1 MAELIFV
8 RIHAAPCVNT
18 CWHCFCNGS
27 PQGRFMDEKVVLKVI
42 DHLAELK
49 EKTGINVFPLYY
61 DEPTLHPGF
70 MNIVKHQIEKGL
82 TYDQSWFPTNGYG
95 LARLSDEDWSS
106 LKDIGFDGIRLTFHG
121 VGEEH
126 DRLAGRKGAYSD
138 LVKTIQKAEEFGID
152 WFAGMILSRE
162 NAANYEST
170 KAEVERIGT
179 ASSPFG
185 WMLPQ
190 SHGRATDSSRVEMQH
205 IEHLLKG
212 TRGWIT
218 EKQLIE
224 NIVAS
229 PELQARKA
237 REHICGVVYLD
248 IDEDLNV
255 FYGGGCD
262 GDPFHDYKNL
272 LLLGNLNEESIYQCY
287 EGYLN
292 NPPGPVRLLS
302 DISWGELAEKY
313 GDPNNELVHHRTDL
327 TGRKWPEAYLKD
339 CDF

>member
-1 MAELIFV
+1 
-8 RIHAAPCVNT
+8 
-18 CWHCFCNGS
+18 
-27 PQGRFMDEKVVLKVI
+27 MDEEVVLKVL
-42 DHLAELK
+42 DSLAELK

-70 MNIVKHQIEKGL
+70 MNIVKYQTEKGL

-95 LARLSDEDWSS
+95 LARLSDKNWAA
-106 LKDIGFDGIRLTFHG
+106 LKDMGFEGIRLTFHG
-121 VGEEH
+121 VGEDH
-126 DRLAGRKGAYSD
+126 DRLAGRKGAYND
-138 LVKTIQKAEEFGID
+138 LVKTIQKSEQFGID
-152 WFAGMILSRE
+152 WFAGMVLNKE
-162 NAANYEST
+162 NAASFENT
-170 KAEVERIGT
+170 KLEVEKIGT
-179 ASSPFG
+179 ACSPFG

-190 SHGRATDSSRVEMQH
+190 SQGRATDSSRVTMQH
-205 IEHLLKG
+205 IQHLLKD
-212 TRGWIT
+212 TSGWVT

-229 PELQARKA
+229 PDLQSRKA

-272 LLLGNLNEESIYQCY
+272 VILGNLNEESIHQCY
-287 EGYLN
+287 EKYLI
-292 NPPGPVRLLS
+292 NPPEPVRLLS

-313 GDPNNELVHHRTDL
+313 GDPDNELVHHTSDL
-327 TGRKWPEAYLKD
+327 PGRKWAEAYLKD
-339 CDF
+339 CIL

>member
-8 RIHAAPCVNT
+8 RIHTAPCVNK

-27 PQGRFMDEKVVLKVI
+27 PRGRFMDERVVLKVI

-70 MNIVKHQIEKGL
+70 MNIVKYQIEKNL
-82 TYDQSWFPTNGYG
+82 VYEQSWFPTNGYG
-95 LARLSDEDWSS
+95 LARLSDEDWAS
-106 LKDIGFDGIRLTFHG
+106 LKNMGFEGIRLTFHG
-121 VGEEH
+121 IGEEH

-138 LVKTIQKAEEFGID
+138 LVKTVQKAEEFGIE
-152 WFAGMILSRE
+152 WFAGMVLSRE
-162 NAANYEST
+162 NAACYEAT

-179 ASSPFG
+179 ACSPFG

-190 SHGRATDSSRVEMQH
+190 SQGRATDSSRVRMQH

-212 TRGWIT
+212 TSGWTT
-218 EKQLIE
+218 EKELIE
-224 NIVAS
+224 KIIAS
-229 PELQARKA
+229 PDLQTRKA
-237 REHICGVVYLD
+237 HEHICGLVYLD

-262 GDPFHDYKNL
+262 GDPFHGYKKQV
-272 LLLGNLNEESIYQCY
+272 LLGNLNDDSIHQCY

-292 NPPGPVRLLS
+292 DPPKPVRLLS
-302 DISWGELAEKY
+302 DVSVGELAEKY
-313 GDPNNELVHHRTDL
+313 GDPNNELVHHTTDL
-327 TGRKWPEAYLKD
+327 VGRKWAEAYLKD
-339 CDF
+339 CDL